1 MGLKV
6 SYRMLSD
13 AIVLLELTEEIFGS
27 STKPLGKNK
36 KYICIDLEKVFKNSF
51 GRIFLDD
58 FIRVGTLKRQ
68 P

>member
-36 KYICIDLEKVFKNSF
+36 KYICIDLEKVFKKSF
-51 GRIFLDD
+51 ERIF
-58 FIRVGTLKRQ
+58 
-68 P
+68 

>member
-27 STKPLGKNK
+27 SMKPLGKNK
-36 KYICIDLEKVFKNSF
+36 KYICTDLEKVFKNSF
-51 GRIFLDD
+51 ERIF
-58 FIRVGTLKRQ
+58 
-68 P
+68 